1 MATTDGLT
9 SATTS
14 AILGSGGVLSPTAG
28 SDQSGLIGEGGTVE
42 VGVGVGVGRMST
54 LGNSPQPIVNRR
66 AGIKRK
72 ETIKYFIFILLN
84 VTIIVAHRHN
94 LSKNKGAGYI
104 PSPLLVIYM
113 PQISRAVQAVPSLL
127 LPQDRRNPPVHPT
140 CISHRQPGQS
150 ARVRYGQSG

>member
-14 AILGSGGVLSPTAG
+14 AILGSGGVLFPMGG
-28 SDQSGLIGEGGTVE
+28 SVQPGLMGEGVEVE
-42 VGVGVGVGRMST
+42 VGVGVGVGMTSI

-72 ETIKYFIFILLN
+72 EIIRYFIFILFN

-94 LSKNKGAGYI
+94 LSKKQGAGYYS
-104 PSPLLVIYM
+104 SPYLIVY
-113 PQISRAVQAVPSLL
+113 AVGTL
-127 LPQDRRNPPVHPT
+127 
-140 CISHRQPGQS
+140 GK
-150 ARVRYGQSG
+150 